1 MKKFLI
7 VLLSLVL
14 IVFCVGCDIGTY
26 SPPIDNGGNGGNNNS
41 GTGKDP
47 NKDPNID
54 PDNPYYPGTDQEGVV
69 FTVSLVTK
77 NQSGSTQ
84 RFTPPADKLNEF
96 EAQWMGESGDIHT
109 ANFDLTGTAAII
121 LDGDYHVTLSK
132 LPDNYT
138 YNPNGLDVNNNK
150 SSKEIELLEIV
161 TTSEWAGR
169 GYYGNTTGTKKVIEV
184 SKYGAYKAT
193 LYNTYTRDQP
203 WNEGTVDSDILNS
216 KSDMIYYE
224 YAAEEPGYFL
234 VESMVDAT
242 DNDVNPTLW
251 VMSEVGGNAQFKSN
265 QYSWYKIDDG
275 GASNTYTKNFRYY
288 INLSDGFVG
297 NTFTFGVYVSTTRQ
311 GASAWPITI
320 YFRITY
326 IGPDQ
331 GTVYAKGPFYT
342 GPEPEGEWVWS
353 YRDNPMRNGK
363 WVTDGSGTETV
374 LDDSGNEVPLYPMR
388 FRLQWTDVDGDGKYT
403 PAEWVDSNG
412 NGQYDP
418 GDEWIDYNGNGIFD
432 TTGDYWE
439 DNNNNGILDSGDVW
453 EDTNGNGIFDPP
465 DRWRDTNGNGEF
477 DKGDAWWDYDG
488 DDKCGLDTGDGFY
501 HWYDPVLYAD
511 NGGWGPLLWAKLWEN
526 NEVGPSGNNKISDN
540 WLVSEPEYK
549 NYESFL
555 NTYKD
560 YSHKGAHPVNQEI
573 MEALQILLVGNR
585 YFFDGQG
592 SAESKID
599 SYHDYMFLAVCGY
612 FKKDD

>member
-26 SPPIDNGGNGGNNNS
+26 SPPIDPGGNPS
-41 GTGKDP
+41 TGKDP
-47 NKDPNID
+47 NKDPNKDPDTD

-69 FTVSLVTK
+69 FTVSLTTRS
-77 NQSGSTQ
+77 QSGSLQ
-84 RFTPPADKLNEF
+84 RFTPPADKLNEY

-109 ANFDLTGTAAII
+109 ANFDKTGTASIV

-138 YNPNGLDVNNNK
+138 YNPNGLDVDNNK
-150 SSKEIELLEIV
+150 SGISVELLEIV

-251 VMSEVGGNAQFKSN
+251 VMSQEGGNTQFKSN
-265 QYSWYKIDDG
+265 QYAWYKVEDG

-297 NTFTFGVYVSTTRQ
+297 NTFTFGVYVSTTKQ
-311 GASAWPITI
+311 GSSAWPITI

-331 GTVYAKGPFYT
+331 GTVYANGPYYT

-353 YRDNPMRNGK
+353 YHDNPTRNGK
-363 WVTDGSGTETV
+363 WVTDGSGTETTV
-374 LDDSGNEVPLYPMR
+374 DDSGNEVPLYSMR
-388 FRLQWTDVDGDGKYT
+388 FRLQWTDVDGDGKFT
-403 PAEWVDSNG
+403 PAEWTDTNG
-412 NGQYDP
+412 NGVYDP
-418 GDEWIDYNGNGIFD
+418 GDEWKDNNGNGIFD
-432 TTGDYWE
+432 EGDEWK
-439 DNNNNGILDSGDVW
+439 
-453 EDTNGNGIFDPP
+453 DTNGNGKFD
-465 DRWRDTNGNGEF
+465 E
-477 DKGDAWWDYDG
+477 GDAWWDYDG
-488 DDKCGLDTGDGFY
+488 DGKCGLDTGDGFY
-501 HWYDPVLYAD
+501 HWYDPVKYAS
-511 NGGWGPLLWAKLWEN
+511 NGGWGPLLWAKLWDETEVCPGRDNMIAN
-526 NEVGPSGNNKISDN
+526 NYIYSGYYQSD
-540 WLVSEPEYK
+540 YR
-549 NYESFL
+549 NYENFL
-555 NTYKD
+555 TTYEK

-573 MEALQILLVGNR
+573 MEALQCLLLGQNR
-585 YFFDGQG
+585 YFFDGSG
-592 SAESKID
+592 TAESKID

-612 FKKDD
+612 FKNDD